1 MESYT
6 YFAQA
11 VQTGLIKIGHAGD
24 VERRLKSL
32 RSTSPDELKLLG
44 VVSEKEYT
52 EATVHLMFAPER
64 THGEWFKPSARLM
77 EFIKK
82 KTVPWVRP
90 KLEKAWLPPVGT
102 RLRTP
107 GLIGNLI
114 LGHRKAAGLT
124 QADFAEQIGTSRQW
138 VIALERGHHRAE
150 LGLVL
155 RALNVLNIPLGIVEN
170 KPEEPSLIDEVLNRC
185 KAK

>member
-1 MESYT
+1 MESFT

-11 VQTGLIKIGHAGD
+11 VQTELIKIGHAGD
-24 VERRLKSL
+24 VEQRLRGL
-32 RSTSPDELKLLG
+32 RNIIPDELKLLG
-44 VVSEKEYT
+44 VVSEKRYC
-52 EATVHLMFAPER
+52 EATIHQMFALER
-64 THGEWFKPSARLM
+64 THGEWFKPSKRLM
-77 EFIKK
+77 KFIE
-82 KTVPWVRP
+82 KTAVPWVKP
-90 KLEKAWLPPVGT
+90 EPEKAWLPAVGT

-114 LGHRKAAGLT
+114 LGHRRAAGLT
-124 QADFAEQIGTSRQW
+124 QEDFAESIGTSRQW

-155 RALNVLNIPLGIVEN
+155 RALNALKIPLGIVED
-170 KPEEPSLIDEVLNRC
+170 KPEEPSLIDEVVNRC